1 VARAAMMYVAGP
13 GVFQKTYGPDLR
25 NYIAHYSASVN
36 NFATYFGTYLN
47 F

>member
-1 VARAAMMYVAGP
+1 MMYVAGP

-25 NYIAHYSASVN
+25 NYIAHYYSASVN